1 MKTLTK
7 TISFDQVMKEFKKY
21 VASSDMRPVL
31 QYVYFDGS
39 HFIATNSH
47 VLLRVNKD
55 YISDI
60 PADIETGSLFD
71 PKEMKLA
78 TDYQKTSY
86 PETSRLISSYSNS
99 TVLLNKE
106 NLKEFQQ
113 HVKEAK
119 KAAKSHFSPIKFK
132 FTQSY
137 FGITSMCSLTKEI
150 KERYGVS
157 YTEEYKKLME
167 EDRKNG
173 NNPPE
178 LSEYNAETNNI
189 FVEGDEITFHV
200 SPKYM
205 NNAVITVKKLT
216 KLNKDQL
223 QLNMNG
229 KMRPVQFN
237 QGDVFDIIVMPIRM
251 KY

>member
-7 TISFDQVMKEFKKY
+7 TISFDQVMTQFKKY
-21 VASSDMRPVL
+21 VASSEMRPVL

-55 YISDI
+55 YIADI

-71 PKEMKLA
+71 PKEMKVV

-86 PETSRLISSYSNS
+86 PETSRLISDYSNS
-99 TVLLNKE
+99 TVLLNKD

-119 KAAKSHFSPIKFK
+119 KAGKSIHSPIKLK

-137 FGITSMCSLTKEI
+137 MEITSMCSLTEAMKESHG
-150 KERYGVS
+150 ES
-157 YTEEYKKLME
+157 YKEEYEKLKE
-167 EDRKNG
+167 YDIENG
-173 NNPPE
+173 KNPPE

-189 FVEGDEITFHV
+189 YVEGEAVTIHV

-205 NNAVITVKKLT
+205 NNAVMTVKKLT

-223 QLNMNG
+223 QLSMNG
-229 KMRPVQFN
+229 KMRPVQFS
-237 QGDVFDIIVMPIRM
+237 QGDVFDLIVMPIRM